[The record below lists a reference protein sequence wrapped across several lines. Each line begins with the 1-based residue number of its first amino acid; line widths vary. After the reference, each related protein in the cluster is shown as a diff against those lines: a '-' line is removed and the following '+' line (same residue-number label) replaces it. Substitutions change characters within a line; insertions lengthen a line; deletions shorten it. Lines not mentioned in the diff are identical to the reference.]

1 MNATR
6 SLDRSTLL
14 RTVALAAMLGAAAVG
29 IARGAAER
37 TLKQTAS
44 VAGTQRVVFDCSTAN
59 VSCEIIA
66 VGASTARVEITAHV
80 SGPDAA
86 NVEILRKPGRAHF
99 AVVLKDQPKGRG
111 SIWSSVR
118 NAFRPSSWSRPN
130 AFVKVELRVPNGN
143 ELDLF
148 NTDDGIQVRGVH
160 ARLSLSDVNGS
171 ISARGSANVH
181 ASTVNG
187 SLDLTLPAAAP
198 EVSANSVNGSIAIS
212 FAGAFTGH
220 VSASTVNGR
229 VTNPFGDGD
238 GPGRVSLSTV
248 NGSITL
254 QHG

>member
-1 MNATR
+1 MKATS

-14 RTVALAAMLGAAAVG
+14 RSIALAAMLGAAAVG
-29 IARGAAER
+29 IARGAADR
-37 TLKQTAS
+37 TLNQTAN
-44 VAGTQRVVFDCSTAN
+44 VAGAQRVVFDCSKAR
-59 VSCEIIA
+59 VSCDIVA
-66 VGASTARVEITAHV
+66 VGSSTDRVDISAHV

-86 NVEILRKPGRAHF
+86 NVEILREPGRAHF
-99 AVVLKDQPKGRG
+99 VVVLKDQPIGRG

-118 NAFRPSSWSRPN
+118 NIFHPSSWFRPS
-130 AFVKVELRVPNGN
+130 AYATVELRVPNDR

-148 NTDDGIQVRGVH
+148 NTNDSIHVRGVH

-171 ISARGSANVH
+171 ISTRDSANVH

-187 SLDLTLPAAAP
+187 SLDLVLPASAP
-198 EVSANSVNGSIAIS
+198 EVSASSVNGAIVVSIAGS
-212 FAGAFTGH
+212 FNGR

-229 VTNPFGDGD
+229 VTNPFGNGD
-238 GPGRVSLSTV
+238 GPGRVSLATV